1 MLGSTHPNRR
11 SFVYKKPW
19 RGRLYGRGRLGAR
32 KKALLLTT
40 AAMSPRRRGSAQGYT
55 TPSAT
60 MAIGPTS

>member
-40 AAMSPRRRGSAQGYT
+40 AATRLGLLVDDAERYNGDRADV
-55 TPSAT
+55 
-60 MAIGPTS
+60 